1 MVLCFPPPLL
11 LYIHSLPFQPGYH
24 IVIPNGLVI
33 RPWPLDR
40 SAGCGFWS
48 LLLQSCLLVCI
59 FLALQPRSL
68 SPCGG
73 FCFLDLETK
82 SLSLGYCLWFFDS
95 LLLILDPWFLSISW
109 TLVPWVFLRYLVL
122 AHSSW
127 SSTLGYLGW
136 DLTLGYLGSWTLVL
150 WVSLFG
156 AGFCP
161 WLIVLGSWVL
171 VLWFWLLTLGPWILS
186 IRKWCGINSLFL
198 ALESWFFGFGFWL
211 LVLEFWV

>member
-136 DLTLGYLGSWTLVL
+136 DLSLGFLV
-150 WVSLFG
+150 FG
-156 AGFCP
+156 F
-161 WLIVLGSWVL
+161 
-171 VLWFWLLTLGPWILS
+171 TLGPWNLIPGSWSLILGFQLLF
-186 IRKWCGINSLFL
+186 IYLPSLAPDFD
-198 ALESWFFGFGFWL
+198 SRSCYSPT
-211 LVLEFWV
+211 WVF

>member
-82 SLSLGYCLWFFDS
+82 SLSLGYCLWFLTHCFWS
-95 LLLILDPWFLSISW
+95 LIL
-109 TLVPWVFLRYLVL
+109 
-122 AHSSW
+122 
-127 SSTLGYLGW
+127 
-136 DLTLGYLGSWTLVL
+136 
-150 WVSLFG
+150 
-156 AGFCP
+156 GFCLYLEP
-161 WLIVLGSWVL
+161 WSLESSFVTWSWLIVLGPRLLVIWVEIWLLVIWDLEPWFYGSRSLVL
-171 VLWFWLLTLGPWILS
+171 VSAHG
-186 IRKWCGINSLFL
+186 SLFL

-211 LVLEFWV
+211 LALEFWV

>member
-24 IVIPNGLVI
+24 IVIPNGLVV

-136 DLTLGYLGSWTLVL
+136 DLTLGYLGWDLTL
-150 WVSLFG
+150 G
-156 AGFCP
+156 Y
-161 WLIVLGSWVL
+161 LGWD
-171 VLWFWLLTLGPWILS
+171 LTLGPWFFDHLVPEPS
-186 IRKWCGINSLFL
+186 FL
-198 ALESWFFGFGFWL
+198 MLIVVPGPSFIV
-211 LVLEFWV
+211 LVLDSSFLCPHSGSPTPNHCFMWYYS

>member
-24 IVIPNGLVI
+24 IVIPNGLVV
-33 RPWPLDR
+33 RPSPLDR

-136 DLTLGYLGSWTLVL
+136 DLTLGYLGWDLTL
-150 WVSLFG
+150 G
-156 AGFCP
+156 Y
-161 WLIVLGSWVL
+161 LGWD
-171 VLWFWLLTLGPWILS
+171 LTLGPWFFDHLVPEPS
-186 IRKWCGINSLFL
+186 FL
-198 ALESWFFGFGFWL
+198 MLIVVPGPSF
-211 LVLEFWV
+211 LVLVLDSSFLCLRSGSPTPNHCFMLYYS

>member
-82 SLSLGYCLWFFDS
+82 SLSLGYFGFRFWLIDLGSSSWFLVLESWLFGLRFESRFLGIWFHSWSLKLDS
-95 LLLILDPWFLSISW
+95 WLLILDSWLSAVIH
-109 TLVPWVFLRYLVL
+109 L
-122 AHSSW
+122 SSFF
-127 SSTLGYLGW
+127 
-136 DLTLGYLGSWTLVL
+136 GS
-150 WVSLFG
+150 
-156 AGFCP
+156 
-161 WLIVLGSWVL
+161 
-171 VLWFWLLTLGPWILS
+171 WFWLSKLLLTTS
-186 IRKWCGINSLFL
+186 
-198 ALESWFFGFGFWL
+198 SW
-211 LVLEFWV
+211 